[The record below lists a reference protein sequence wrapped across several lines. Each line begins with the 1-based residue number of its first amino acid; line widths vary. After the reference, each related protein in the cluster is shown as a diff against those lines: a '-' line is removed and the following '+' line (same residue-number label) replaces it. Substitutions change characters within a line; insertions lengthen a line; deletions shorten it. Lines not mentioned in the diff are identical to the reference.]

1 MRQDHGSLSC
11 QRAVAFL
18 SHPLYLGFMGFVGLQ
33 EALRRELRRRIAAG
47 ELTGMELARKTGFTQ
62 AHISNFINRKRG
74 LKLRA
79 LDRMLKALGMTLYD
93 LLDPRDL
100 ARHAAIPPVAAEEFV
115 DVPVVE
121 AAAASTPVIVR
132 EQVREMLKF
141 RRTFLDRLRAAVA
154 AGRKG
159 WTRFIA
165 LQIEA
170 AEAEAMW
177 PGAGARVT
185 LLVDRHSISL
195 APYRPGRRNIY
206 VVKRDSG
213 LMVRYAESIDG
224 SLVLQPRDPGFPA
237 IVMSAASL
245 ADTVIGRV
253 AQVSLKTA

>member
-1 MRQDHGSLSC
+1 
-11 QRAVAFL
+11 
-18 SHPLYLGFMGFVGLQ
+18 MGFVGLQ

-47 ELTGMELARKTGFTQ
+47 ELTGMELARKTSFTQ

-93 LLDPRDL
+93 LLDPREL
-100 ARHAAIPPVAAEEFV
+100 ARHAAVPPAPAEEFS

-121 AAAASTPVIVR
+121 AAAAASPVIVR

-141 RRTFLDRLRAAVA
+141 RRAFLDRLRAIAPA
-154 AGRKG
+154 ARKG
-159 WTRFIA
+159 WTRFLA
-165 LQIEA
+165 LQVEA

-177 PGAGARVT
+177 PGAAARVT
-185 LLVDRHSISL
+185 LLVDRHFISL
-195 APYRPGRRNIY
+195 APYRAGRRNIY

-213 LMVRYAESIDG
+213 LLVRYAESSDG
-224 SLVLQPRDPGFPA
+224 SLVLQPRDPAFPA
-237 IVMSAASL
+237 IVVPAASL
-245 ADTVIGRV
+245 ADVVIGRV